1 MVICTNRINWS
12 YYTINVPHIFSP
24 FDQWDI
30 FCNGRISRHRWT
42 GPIWFLL
49 ILPPL
54 WLIVYIFLQIPREI
68 LHFCPHNDDHFHS
81 MSDRKN
87 NQVPK
92 DLVHKWYEARPTVFY
107 NYLAF
112 TKSPRVQ
119 VSQPKNIQWAQ
130 NPKILPKN
138 QPIQTYSLSL
148 GIILGY
154 FQFGYPILTL
164 HKIFYDSG

>member
-1 MVICTNRINWS
+1 M
-12 YYTINVPHIFSP
+12 
-24 FDQWDI
+24 
-30 FCNGRISRHRWT
+30 
-42 GPIWFLL
+42 
-49 ILPPL
+49 
-54 WLIVYIFLQIPREI
+54 YIFLQIPREI

-119 VSQPKNIQWAQ
+119 VSQPKSIQWAE
-130 NPKILPKN
+130 NPKILPKT
-138 QPIQTYSLSL
+138 QPIQTHSLFL

-154 FQFGYPILTL
+154 FHFGYPILTL
-164 HKIFYDSG
+164 QEILFAKKRDQFKTT

>member
-1 MVICTNRINWS
+1 
-12 YYTINVPHIFSP
+12 
-24 FDQWDI
+24 
-30 FCNGRISRHRWT
+30 
-42 GPIWFLL
+42 
-49 ILPPL
+49 
-54 WLIVYIFLQIPREI
+54 
-68 LHFCPHNDDHFHS
+68 

-119 VSQPKNIQWAQ
+119 VSQPKSIQWAE
-130 NPKILPKN
+130 NPKILPKT
-138 QPIQTYSLSL
+138 QPIQTHSLFL

-154 FQFGYPILTL
+154 FHFGYPILTL
-164 HKIFYDSG
+164 HKIFYDSGWCIFAKGQLISKQNCRAITSPKKQTLDFYF

>member
-1 MVICTNRINWS
+1 MSQDTSVS
-12 YYTINVPHIFSP
+12 LFVL
-24 FDQWDI
+24 QA
-30 FCNGRISRHRWT
+30 
-42 GPIWFLL
+42 IWFLL

-87 NQVPK
+87 SQVPK

-154 FQFGYPILTL
+154 FHFGYPILTL